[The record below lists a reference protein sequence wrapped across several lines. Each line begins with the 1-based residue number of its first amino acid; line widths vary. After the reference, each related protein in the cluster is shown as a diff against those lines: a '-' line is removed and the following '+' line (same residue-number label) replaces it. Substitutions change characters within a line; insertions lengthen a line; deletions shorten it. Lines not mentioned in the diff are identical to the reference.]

1 MTAPSLA
8 DVDVEVDGAALLDEL
23 HAALLRYVV
32 FPTVDAGH
40 AVTLWVAATHA
51 QPAWEHAPRLAVI
64 SPEKRCGKSR
74 LLDVVEATA
83 HRALVTVNISP
94 AALVRC
100 VSDEDPPTL
109 CIDEADTVFGPKS
122 ADNHEDL
129 RGLIN
134 SGHQRGRPYI
144 RWDPTT
150 RSPEVCAT
158 FSMAML
164 AGIGDL
170 PDTIMD
176 RAVVVRMRR
185 RAPHETVAPYRTRR
199 DKPALALIRNRLN
212 AWVRG
217 HLDHLTAAEPN
228 MPVEDRAADTWE
240 PLVSVADLAG
250 GHWPQRVRRAVLAL
264 LASESATESEASL
277 GVRLLGDVRDIYR
290 DWTVGFLTSQDL
302 TTALCK
308 IEEAPWSEIGYPPG
322 LTAKRL
328 SDLLRPYGIRPVR
341 NAAGTARGYRLED
354 MTEAFARYLAG
365 DRQDPSTSQ
374 NGRSASDGSVS
385 ADGSNRQAQGTDS
398 ALSRGSDGL
407 TGTDDP
413 PPGSG
418 CACGRPFHPGAYPDC
433 AVRSEPDGRPRK
445 SR

>member
-1 MTAPSLA
+1 MTAPTLA
-8 DVDVEVDGAALLDEL
+8 ETDVVFDGVALLDEL

-40 AVTLWVAATHA
+40 AVALWVAATHA

-74 LLDVVEATA
+74 LLDIVEATA
-83 HRALVTVNISP
+83 QRALVTVNISP

-109 CIDEADTVFGPKS
+109 CIDEADTVFGAKS

-150 RSPEVCAT
+150 RSPEICAT
-158 FSMAML
+158 FCMAML

-185 RAPHETVAPYRTRR
+185 RSAGELVAPYRTRR
-199 DKPALALIRNRLN
+199 DKPALAELRDRLHAWIRE
-212 AWVRG
+212 
-217 HLDHLTAAEPN
+217 HLDHLTSAEPA

-240 PLVSVADLAG
+240 PLVAVADLAG
-250 GHWPQRVRRAVLAL
+250 GHWPRRARRAVLAL
-264 LASESATESEASL
+264 VAAESATEAEASL
-277 GVRLLGDVRDIYR
+277 GVRLLGDVRDLYR
-290 DWTVGFLTSQDL
+290 DWTVNFMTSQDL
-302 TTALCK
+302 TNALCK
-308 IEEAPWSEIGYPPG
+308 IEEAPWNEIGYPPG
-322 LTAKRL
+322 LTTRRL
-328 SDLLRPYGIRPVR
+328 SDLLRPYGIRPTR

-354 MTEAFARYLAG
+354 LTEAFTRYLAG
-365 DRQDPSTSQ
+365 DRQDPSKGQ
-374 NGRSASDGSVS
+374 NGRSEPDSFTGTDA
-385 ADGSNRQAQGTDS
+385 SNRQAQETDS
-398 ALSRGSDGL
+398 ALNWESDGL
-407 TGTDDP
+407 TGPDDT
-413 PPGSG
+413 PPGS
-418 CACGRPFHPGAYPDC
+418 Y
-433 AVRSEPDGRPRK
+433 
-445 SR
+445 